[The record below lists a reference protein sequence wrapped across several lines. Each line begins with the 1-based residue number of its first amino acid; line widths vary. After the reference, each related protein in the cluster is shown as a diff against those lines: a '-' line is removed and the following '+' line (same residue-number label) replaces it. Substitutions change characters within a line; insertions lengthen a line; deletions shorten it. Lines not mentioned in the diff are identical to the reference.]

1 MTDARM
7 LWFDFGGDI
16 GIGSDMDLL
25 RDDGLYTAIMISL
38 FSDARAPLDVV
49 LPQDQE
55 DRRGWWNDSL
65 AASNVGSLLWT
76 LRREKTTDETAARA
90 KEYCQ
95 NALQWLIDNDIASNL
110 VIETQIVPPVGLQIE
125 VVIQRGKSKEYDYL
139 WQGVRDSVSVEI
151 ENTSIKLQFV

>member
-25 RDDGLYTAIMISL
+25 RDDGLYTAILISL

-65 AASNVGSLLWT
+65 AATSVGSLLWT

-95 NALQWLIDNDIASNL
+95 TALKWMIDNQIASSL
-110 VIETQIVPPVGLQIE
+110 AIETQIVQPAGLQIE
-125 VVIQRGKSKEYDYL
+125 IVIQRGNSKEYDYL
-139 WQGVRDSVSVEI
+139 WQGVKDSISFEI